1 MVPRATGARAE
12 RTRHMDPIVASD
24 TLFVRKTLRLLRI
37 GWLALRA
44 YRAYRAFMT
53 LTEEERTRR
62 PDIPRRFA
70 RSLLDL
76 GPLFIKL
83 GQILS
88 TRPDVLPPAYIAA
101 LAPLQEHVPASP
113 FAGVRATIE
122 AAFDGDI
129 GALFRSFAETPV
141 ASASLAQVH
150 LAVLPD
156 GTPVAVKVQHPG
168 VRDRVTEDLDLL
180 GGLIEL
186 GRRVFPGPVRRF
198 NLVAGFGEFRRYT
211 LQELDYTIEATTLE
225 RFARNFSAWPDI
237 LIPRVYR
244 DRVTPTVLTMGRV
257 AGRRLDE
264 ITPTLAPSER
274 ARLGRRLLEMEMK
287 MSIADGFFHAD
298 LHPGNILFTDDGKI
312 ALLDVGMYGELSDEH
327 RDHFMLYWYAGLQ
340 RQTRRAFYHLV
351 AQTTRLKGADEDA
364 YYAAFKG
371 LADAFYG
378 STIAERSLTQTYL
391 AIIMSGA
398 RFGFVFPGDLLL
410 QAKALTTAEALA
422 FTLTPHLRFEEEMR
436 PIIAR
441 AFVRRVA
448 DVGRL
453 KAQAERVL
461 PELLLF
467 GELPPTFMH
476 EPTAGDVPLPFDWGD
491 ALAVLGKQVTA
502 IQPNIAVLRAVLD
515 PSARAVLTR
524 AYPDSGV
531 DDILDKAWAGYAA
544 RAAALPP
551 EETVGGRIAVHL
563 AALTIALYHVL
574 LLTGQSEDGA
584 TTLIHDMSW
593 LVYTKMGTIP
603 WAMAEA
609 LGHGG
614 RDKLRFATAAFRQ
627 FPFSSPSYLWEDVD
641 AAPQTVAFN
650 CLKCPVAEH
659 FRANDLS
666 TLCVNTWCAL
676 DYPLARQWGA
686 TLERTGTIAGGAAV
700 CDFRWHATPDTP
712 AIPDPVD
719 R

>member
-1 MVPRATGARAE
+1 
-12 RTRHMDPIVASD
+12 MDPTEPIVASD
-24 TLFVRKTLRLLRI
+24 IPFARKMLRLLRI
-37 GWLALRA
+37 GWFALRA
-44 YRAYRAFMT
+44 YQAYRAFMT
-53 LTEEERTRR
+53 LTPEERTRR

-122 AAFDGDI
+122 EQLGGDI

-150 LAVLPD
+150 LAVLLD

-168 VRDRVTEDLDLL
+168 VRDRVTEDLSGSLAEVRRSDGRIRHRYNAGAKAHQLRQKYERTPPSRLDLL
-180 GGLIEL
+180 GGLIAL
-186 GRRVFPGPVRRF
+186 GRRFFPGPVRRF
-198 NLVAGFGEFRRYT
+198 NLRAGFGEFRRYT
-211 LQELDYTIEATTLE
+211 LQELDYTIEATTLA

-237 LIPRVYR
+237 IIPPVYR
-244 DRVTPTVLTMGRV
+244 DLVTPTVLTMGRV

-287 MSIADGFFHAD
+287 MFIADGFFHAD
-298 LHPGNILFTDDGKI
+298 LHPGNIFFTDDGKI
-312 ALLDVGMYGELSDEH
+312 ALLDVGMYGELSDAH

-364 YYAAFKG
+364 YYTAFKE
-371 LADAFYG
+371 LTDAFYG

-467 GELPPTFMH
+467 GELPPPFLPDPAT
-476 EPTAGDVPLPFDWGD
+476 GDIPVP
-491 ALAVLGKQVTA
+491 
-502 IQPNIAVLRAVLD
+502 
-515 PSARAVLTR
+515 S
-524 AYPDSGV
+524 
-531 DDILDKAWAGYAA
+531 
-544 RAAALPP
+544 
-551 EETVGGRIAVHL
+551 HC
-563 AALTIALYHVL
+563 
-574 LLTGQSEDGA
+574 LTGKVTQRE
-584 TTLIHDMSW
+584 LLPH
-593 LVYTKMGTIP
+593 
-603 WAMAEA
+603 
-609 LGHGG
+609 
-614 RDKLRFATAAFRQ
+614 Q
-627 FPFSSPSYLWEDVD
+627 
-641 AAPQTVAFN
+641 
-650 CLKCPVAEH
+650 
-659 FRANDLS
+659 
-666 TLCVNTWCAL
+666 
-676 DYPLARQWGA
+676 
-686 TLERTGTIAGGAAV
+686 
-700 CDFRWHATPDTP
+700 
-712 AIPDPVD
+712 
-719 R
+719 

>member
-264 ITPTLAPSER
+264 ITPTLAPFGAR
-274 ARLGRRLLEMEMK
+274 APGPTFAGDGDEDVHRGRFFPCRPASRQHLVHGRRQ
-287 MSIADGFFHAD
+287 DR
-298 LHPGNILFTDDGKI
+298 PPRRW
-312 ALLDVGMYGELSDEH
+312 DVRG
-327 RDHFMLYWYAGLQ
+327 
-340 RQTRRAFYHLV
+340 T
-351 AQTTRLKGADEDA
+351 
-364 YYAAFKG
+364 
-371 LADAFYG
+371 
-378 STIAERSLTQTYL
+378 ER
-391 AIIMSGA
+391 
-398 RFGFVFPGDLLL
+398 
-410 QAKALTTAEALA
+410 
-422 FTLTPHLRFEEEMR
+422 
-436 PIIAR
+436 
-441 AFVRRVA
+441 
-448 DVGRL
+448 
-453 KAQAERVL
+453 
-461 PELLLF
+461 
-467 GELPPTFMH
+467 
-476 EPTAGDVPLPFDWGD
+476 
-491 ALAVLGKQVTA
+491 
-502 IQPNIAVLRAVLD
+502 
-515 PSARAVLTR
+515 
-524 AYPDSGV
+524 
-531 DDILDKAWAGYAA
+531 
-544 RAAALPP
+544 
-551 EETVGGRIAVHL
+551 
-563 AALTIALYHVL
+563 
-574 LLTGQSEDGA
+574 
-584 TTLIHDMSW
+584 
-593 LVYTKMGTIP
+593 
-603 WAMAEA
+603 
-609 LGHGG
+609 
-614 RDKLRFATAAFRQ
+614 
-627 FPFSSPSYLWEDVD
+627 
-641 AAPQTVAFN
+641 
-650 CLKCPVAEH
+650 
-659 FRANDLS
+659 
-666 TLCVNTWCAL
+666 
-676 DYPLARQWGA
+676 
-686 TLERTGTIAGGAAV
+686 
-700 CDFRWHATPDTP
+700 
-712 AIPDPVD
+712 
-719 R
+719 